1 MSEPKT
7 VYDFTLET
15 LQGKPLPLKQFKG
28 KPIVIVNTASKCGF
42 TPQYKGLEQVWKANK
57 EKGLVV
63 IGVPS
68 NDFGRQEP
76 GTAEEIESFCEIN
89 YGVDFPMAAK
99 VSVSGSAAHPLF
111 KWMGD
116 QGGFLSRPRWNFYK
130 YLIGR
135 DGKLAGWFS
144 SMTSPDST
152 KFKTAVAKI
161 VDRRET

>member
-1 MSEPKT
+1 MSDATT

-15 LQGKPLPLKQFKG
+15 LQGKPLPLKQFRG
-28 KPIVIVNTASKCGF
+28 RPLLIVNTASKCGF
-42 TPQYKGLEQVWKANK
+42 TPQYKGLEQVWKDNK

-76 GTAEEIESFCEIN
+76 GSASEIESFCEVN

-99 VSVSGSAAHPLF
+99 VPVSGPAAHPLF
-111 KWMGD
+111 KWLGG

-135 DGKLAGWFS
+135 DGRLATWFAS
-144 SMTSPDST
+144 LTPPDSSR
-152 KFKTAVAKI
+152 FRSAVEKI
-161 VDRRET
+161 VERRG